1 VNDPESR
8 SSLVVQKAHRIAT
21 RTEFA
26 SILVF
31 FAGLMGCIVVSARL
45 HEPVPRINDEFSY
58 LLMSDTLASERVSND
73 PPPLSEFFDT
83 FHVLIRPSYASKYF
97 PAQGVILAVGQKL
110 TGRPAAGLWLGSAL
124 AWHDF
129 LDASHL
135 DQPGVGFCWGPSDGA
150 PVRCL
155 QLLEPELLGRHGS
168 STWRSPLLWRHTPIV
183 GANLGADLFLPWAGP
198 RDSRKQSSARRPD
211 CSHSGN
217 RLPIAAN
224 ISRTPVGRK

>member
-1 VNDPESR
+1 MNDPESR

-124 AWHDF
+124 ACGTMLLIVTF
-129 LDASHL
+129 MCVI
-135 DQPGVGFCWGPSDGA
+135 PVGLIWARIEHVSLKKISEQSEQFSQEGA
-150 PVRCL
+150 
-155 QLLEPELLGRHGS
+155 E
-168 STWRSPLLWRHTPIV
+168 HTP
-183 GANLGADLFLPWAGP
+183 A
-198 RDSRKQSSARRPD
+198 
-211 CSHSGN
+211 
-217 RLPIAAN
+217 
-224 ISRTPVGRK
+224 ISEA